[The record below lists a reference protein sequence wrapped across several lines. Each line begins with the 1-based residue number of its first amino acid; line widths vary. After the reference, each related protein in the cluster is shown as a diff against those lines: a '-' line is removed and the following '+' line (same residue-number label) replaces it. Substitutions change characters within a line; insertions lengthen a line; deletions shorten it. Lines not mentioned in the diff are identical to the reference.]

1 MSIAPSNE
9 QVAVAWLKAAVSEL
23 GSRVATELPQDN
35 TTWGASGFTTVEA
48 IGGTP
53 DSETGWERPV
63 VSVDFWAAT
72 PESGKPPWGLA
83 ASLAT
88 AVKTA
93 VRSHGT
99 VARTLTG
106 FPSAFTDAAVKTV
119 TVRTEPRRVRGD
131 AADYAHYTMDLEIW
145 WVSG

>member
-1 MSIAPSNE
+1 VSIAPSNE
-9 QVAVAWLKAAVSEL
+9 QVAVAWLKAAVTEL
-23 GSRVATELPQDN
+23 GSRVSTELPQDN
-35 TTWGASGFTTVEA
+35 T

-93 VRSHGT
+93 VRNHGT

-106 FPSAFTDAAVKTV
+106 FPSAFANAAVKTV
-119 TVRTEPRRVRGD
+119 TMRTEPRRVRGD
-131 AADYAHYTMDLEIW
+131 SSDYAHYTMDLEIW